1 MQNKPTLL
9 DFEKSHVNVRIETGD
24 RKGQAVMKKVTEA
37 VLTGI
42 AKISK
47 ETAKKDANSA
57 CTFLMY
63 QPQIPE
69 TVKQL
74 KKYQGSKRD

>member
-1 MQNKPTLL
+1 
-9 DFEKSHVNVRIETGD
+9 
-24 RKGQAVMKKVTEA
+24 MKKVTEA
-37 VLTGI
+37 VLPGI

>member
-1 MQNKPTLL
+1 
-9 DFEKSHVNVRIETGD
+9 
-24 RKGQAVMKKVTEA
+24 MKKVTEA

-47 ETAKKDANSA
+47 

>member
-1 MQNKPTLL
+1 
-9 DFEKSHVNVRIETGD
+9 
-24 RKGQAVMKKVTEA
+24 MKKVTEA

-63 QPQIPE
+63 EIF
-69 TVKQL
+69 TNRGI
-74 KKYQGSKRD
+74 GSATDTGDG

>member
-1 MQNKPTLL
+1 
-9 DFEKSHVNVRIETGD
+9 
-24 RKGQAVMKKVTEA
+24 MKKVTEA

-74 KKYQGSKRD
+74 KKYQGSKRDQGKNSQRHFG

>member
-1 MQNKPTLL
+1 
-9 DFEKSHVNVRIETGD
+9 
-24 RKGQAVMKKVTEA
+24 MKKVTEA

-47 ETAKKDANSA
+47 ETA